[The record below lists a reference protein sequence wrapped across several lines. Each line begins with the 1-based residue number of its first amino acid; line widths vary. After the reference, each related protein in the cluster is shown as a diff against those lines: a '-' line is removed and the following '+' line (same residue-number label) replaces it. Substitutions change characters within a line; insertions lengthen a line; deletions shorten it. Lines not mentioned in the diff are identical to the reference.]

1 MNKKSV
7 IKELEKARENLLDTE
22 QLKAINYAIK
32 IFEASSDLELLRI
45 EAEHMA
51 LAFGENSTTI
61 YDELTNTLRHI
72 NQEDIMKCAFINKL
86 QQAKKEIEYLILHK
100 AQFLTSDCKV
110 CIDSTAELE
119 LVDKLILEII
129 DKLIKEYES
138 EE

>member
-1 MNKKSV
+1 MMDKKSV
-7 IKELEKARENLLDTE
+7 IKELEKARENLSDTE
-22 QLKAINYAIK
+22 QLKAINYVIK

-61 YDELTNTLRHI
+61 YDELANKLRYI
-72 NQEDIMKCAFINKL
+72 NREDIMKCAFINKL
-86 QQAKKEIEYLILHK
+86 QQAKKEIKYLILHK

-110 CIDSTAELE
+110 CVDSTA
-119 LVDKLILEII
+119 VLEII

>member
-1 MNKKSV
+1 MDKKSV
-7 IKELEKARENLLDTE
+7 IKELEKARENLLDAE
-22 QLKAINYAIK
+22 QLKAINYAIEILK
-32 IFEASSDLELLRI
+32 ASSDLKLLRI

-72 NQEDIMKCAFINKL
+72 NREDIMKCAFINKL

-110 CIDSTAELE
+110 CIDSTVA
-119 LVDKLILEII
+119 LEII

>member
-1 MNKKSV
+1 MDKKSV

-61 YDELTNTLRHI
+61 YDELTNTLLHI
-72 NQEDIMKCAFINKL
+72 NREDIMKCTFINKL
-86 QQAKKEIEYLILHK
+86 QQAKKEIKYLMLHK
-100 AQFLTSDCKV
+100 TQFLTSDCKV
-110 CIDSTAELE
+110 CSDSTVELE

>member
-1 MNKKSV
+1 MDKKSV

-72 NQEDIMKCAFINKL
+72 NREDIMKCTFINKL
-86 QQAKKEIEYLILHK
+86 QQAKKEIKYLMLHK
-100 AQFLTSDCKV
+100 TQFLTSDCKV
-110 CIDSTAELE
+110 CSDSTVELE

>member
-1 MNKKSV
+1 MNKESV

-72 NQEDIMKCAFINKL
+72 NREDIMKCTFINKL
-86 QQAKKEIEYLILHK
+86 QQAKKEIKYLMLHK
-100 AQFLTSDCKV
+100 TQFLTSDCKV
-110 CIDSTAELE
+110 CSDSTVELE
-119 LVDKLILEII
+119 LVDKLILEIT

>member
-1 MNKKSV
+1 MNKELV
-7 IKELEKARENLLDTE
+7 IKELKKTRESLLDAE

-32 IFEASSDLELLRI
+32 IFEALSDLELLRI

-51 LAFGENSTTI
+51 LVFGEDSTTI

-72 NQEDIMKCAFINKL
+72 NREDIMKCTFRNKL
-86 QQAKKEIEYLILHK
+86 HKAKKEIKYLMLHK
-100 AQFLTSDCKV
+100 AQFLTSGCKV
-110 CIDSTAELE
+110 CSDSTVELE
-119 LVDKLILEII
+119 LVDKLILEVI